1 MFRGTRL
8 QMYNDFLKGQRKIK
22 KNFRE
27 NRNKTD
33 GEEENAYYIYVYSPC
48 SHIVEYK
55 DFMPPE
61 GAASLPRLMLRR

>member
-33 GEEENAYYIYVYSPC
+33 GEEENAYYIYVYSPYF
-48 SHIVEYK
+48 HIVECK
-55 DFMPPE
+55 DFMPSE